1 LAATASLPLSSPFSP
16 SLFPG
21 VGQPCR
27 IAPRRA
33 MGRPR
38 QPGGPHAED
47 RRVRAGSG
55 STAGEVKDSSALFTE
70 HPRRTRAPASSATCP
85 ARRTAKGTGGFSP
98 SGCSLPR
105 FKRARPAW
113 HGRQAT
119 HPLLG
124 FSLSPP
130 PRLHRIGGRRR
141 RAATTSRRAR
151 EEPGAGPEQE
161 QRRRQE
167 RRRPAQGHR
176 LQPPLV
182 GRREGRSRRRRE
194 PDRSRD
200 PYVAGDT
207 YHATPPP
214 FSTRLRLH
222 RRPNESTTATTLFP
236 FLLELCSV

>member
-21 VGQPCR
+21 VGQPDR
-27 IAPRRA
+27 TAPRRA

-38 QPGGPHAED
+38 PPGGPHAED

-55 STAGEVKDSSALFTE
+55 STAGEVKDSSALSTE

-85 ARRTAKGTGGFSP
+85 ARRTAKGTGDFSP
-98 SGCSLPR
+98 LGCSLPR

-124 FSLSPP
+124 FSFRH
-130 PRLHRIGGRRR
+130 RLCLRRLGRRR
-141 RAATTSRRAR
+141 TRAAVTRRIR
-151 EEPGAGPEQE
+151 EEPGTGAGTPTPPGMPPS
-161 QRRRQE
+161 R
-167 RRRPAQGHR
+167 QGHR

-194 PDRSRD
+194 PDRSRE
-200 PYVAGDT
+200 PYVAGNA
-207 YHATPPP
+207 YYASPSP
-214 FSTRLRLH
+214 FSTRPRLH
-222 RRPNESTTATTLFP
+222 RRPNVSTTADAFP
-236 FLLELCSV
+236 FLPP